1 MLCFVSP
8 GLRPPPLP
16 TQNTQAARFA
26 LDQAAWML
34 CFVSPALAG
43 SSFTY
48 AEHPGSLILVIWY
61 SSSSSS
67 SKNQV
72 DTSEQQGG
80 GTCQSEV
87 KKGVI
92 GVRHQ
97 FRCDALRRTPRA
109 TGSANLGSDPKNSRT
124 AACAPTLLRSRKT
137 LLQLTKELKLRAR
150 SGCPDG
156 LLALS

>member
-48 AEHPGSLILVIWY
+48 AEHPGSLICAGSGCPDALLRVPRPSASSFTYAEHPGNLIPVIGY
-61 SSSSSS
+61 SSSS
-67 SKNQV
+67 SKNHV

-80 GTCQSEV
+80 GTCQSEM
-87 KKGVI
+87 
-92 GVRHQ
+92 
-97 FRCDALRRTPRA
+97 
-109 TGSANLGSDPKNSRT
+109 
-124 AACAPTLLRSRKT
+124 
-137 LLQLTKELKLRAR
+137 
-150 SGCPDG
+150 
-156 LLALS
+156 